1 MSTIRTWSYSRLT
14 DFEQC
19 RYRAKLKYVDH
30 VPEPPRPLPAGKTE
44 HANERG
50 SRVHEAAEAYVR
62 GGVELLPEL
71 SRYKDPLKELQSLYK
86 DSKVQLE
93 EEWAMTRDWSPTA
106 WMSEDAWC
114 RMKLD
119 AFVLVSKTHA
129 RVIDY
134 KTGRIQGNE
143 VKHTE
148 QGQLYQLTSFLKY
161 PDLETISVEFWYID
175 HGPDQDLR
183 LHYTREQGTMYFDK
197 FHNRGVNIT
206 ECLEFKP
213 NPNVYSCKWCPYNGN
228 ACTVGITKKVK
239 FHPPTGTAARFMAK
253 EGGT

>member
-1 MSTIRTWSYSRLT
+1 M
-14 DFEQC
+14 
-19 RYRAKLKYVDH
+19 
-30 VPEPPRPLPAGKTE
+30 PEPPRPLPAGKTE

-183 LHYTREQGTMYFDK
+183 LHYTRE
-197 FHNRGVNIT
+197 
-206 ECLEFKP
+206 
-213 NPNVYSCKWCPYNGN
+213 
-228 ACTVGITKKVK
+228 
-239 FHPPTGTAARFMAK
+239 
-253 EGGT
+253 